1 MLVFL
6 WTPDKAG
13 WYLQDVFSSSVG
25 LPSDSIPVSS
35 GRGLQAS
42 QDVDV
47 KDGKQVIFR
56 RKSHMTDMREVR
68 MSGKNIQLY
77 VCTSLFLLSVSISL
91 VITSGDLPRSN
102 PIAVLSHWRTVQ
114 SQEISRL
121 SPVCLLSC
129 HSTKSLENLA
139 SDTGTNTVLG
149 EKKKKNGNTLLFS
162 ILSPFW
168 SPSKGKCQT
177 LGLLIKNTSEH
188 LQLVLWYW
196 TLHSVGNAVG
206 RKICIWLFTSS
217 GWNALIPVAGEL
229 AEMLRTGAFATVHQ
243 CFLNS
248 ASCL

>member
-1 MLVFL
+1 M
-6 WTPDKAG
+6 
-13 WYLQDVFSSSVG
+13 
-25 LPSDSIPVSS
+25 
-35 GRGLQAS
+35 
-42 QDVDV
+42 DV

-149 EKKKKNGNTLLFS
+149 EKKKKKWKHPPFLHIIPILIS
-162 ILSPFW
+162 IKRQMPNSRAP
-168 SPSKGKCQT
+168 
-177 LGLLIKNTSEH
+177 
-188 LQLVLWYW
+188 
-196 TLHSVGNAVG
+196 
-206 RKICIWLFTSS
+206 
-217 GWNALIPVAGEL
+217 
-229 AEMLRTGAFATVHQ
+229 HQ
-243 CFLNS
+243 EYQ
-248 ASCL
+248 